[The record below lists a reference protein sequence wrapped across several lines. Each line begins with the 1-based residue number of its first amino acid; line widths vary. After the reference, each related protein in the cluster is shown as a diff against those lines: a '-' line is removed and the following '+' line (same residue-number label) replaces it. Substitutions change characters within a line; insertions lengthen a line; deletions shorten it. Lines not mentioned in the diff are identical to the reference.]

1 MTSLTMPTAFENV
14 EKAGKIGVEI
24 SVRVLQRIA
33 NTGLRGQMHHRPE
46 LALGKNAFDR
56 AALGEIDLLESKF
69 AKFAQNSQAC
79 LLQCRI
85 VIIVDA
91 VHADH
96 GATSFKEPAGK
107 RKADE
112 TRGAGN
118 QDGILRHRS
127 YGQPVCCGLTSII
140 GATARLNRDTSRDR
154 AATSRQA
161 PIRCPP
167 SRASPPAASHR
178 ARTGHAP
185 QRRSPHPPAAWLPA
199 A

>member
-14 EKAGKIGVEI
+14 EKAGKISVEI

-46 LALGKNAFDR
+46 FALGKNAFNR
-56 AALGEIDLLESKF
+56 ASLGEIDLVEGKF
-69 AKFAQNSQAC
+69 AKFAQNSQAR
-79 LLQCRI
+79 LLECGI

-91 VHADH
+91 VHANH
-96 GATSFKEPAGK
+96 YPASFKEPPSK
-107 RKADE
+107 SKADE
-112 TRGAGN
+112 TRCAGN
-118 QDGILRHRS
+118 QDGILRHRG
-127 YGQPVCCGLTSII
+127 YVWPVRCGLTAII

-154 AATSRQA
+154 AAISRQA

-167 SRASPPAASHR
+167 SRALPPAASLRVRR
-178 ARTGHAP
+178 ARARP
-185 QRRSPHPPAAWLPA
+185 RRSPRLPAAWRPA